1 MREMSESLPVV
12 NPDVVS
18 QRVGDDLVLVHL
30 KTNQIFSLNPTGGRF
45 WELLAE
51 GRSRAEIE
59 RTLHKEFDV
68 EPEVLRREIDAL
80 VADLARQDII
90 RET

>member
-1 MREMSESLPVV
+1 MRDVPESLPTV

-18 QRVGDDLVLVHL
+18 QRVGEDIVLVHL
-30 KTNQIFSLNPTGGRF
+30 KTNQIFALNETGARF

-59 RTLHKEFDV
+59 SALRDEFDV
-68 EPEVLRREIDAL
+68 EPEPLRREIDAL
-80 VADLARQDII
+80 VADLAQEDIV
-90 RET
+90 RAN